1 MRHITWVEVQT
12 EAKRIA
18 DTWRGRCDSVY
29 GIPQGGAPLAVM
41 VADLLG
47 VPLMQEP
54 IIGMNTLVV
63 DDLVDSGKTLK
74 RYFDKH
80 HVDAAFRKS
89 HSPRHYAPNA
99 TCIDDW
105 LSFPW
110 EKNDGAPTDGIVRLL
125 EYIGEN
131 PERDGLRDTPE
142 RVLKAMKEMTV
153 GYEADIAQLLSV
165 SFDVDFDEL
174 VVVRNVPFNSLCEH
188 HMLPF
193 TGTATVGYI
202 PRARIVGLSK
212 LARLVD
218 AYAKR
223 LQVQERMTK
232 QIADAMLEHIEP
244 LGCGVVI
251 RGNHSCMSC
260 RGIGKT
266 GEMVTS
272 SLHGVLRNDGIA
284 RAEFLSLAG
293 Y

>member
-1 MRHITWVEVQT
+1 MRHITWIEVQR
-12 EAKRIA
+12 EAERIA
-18 DTWRGRCDSVY
+18 KTWRGRCDNVY

-41 VADLLG
+41 VAYILG
-47 VPLMQEP
+47 VPLAPEA

-74 RYFDKH
+74 RYFGKH

-89 HSPRHYAPNA
+89 HSPRHYAPDA

-110 EKNDGAPTDGIVRLL
+110 EKNDGAPTDGVVRLL

-153 GYEADIAQLLSV
+153 GYSADIANILSV

-202 PRARIVGLSK
+202 PRERIVGLSK

-244 LGCGVVI
+244 LGCGVVV

-260 RGIGKT
+260 RGINKT

-284 RAEFLSLAG
+284 RAEFLALAG

>member
-1 MRHITWVEVQT
+1 MRHITWQEVQV
-12 EAKRIA
+12 EAQRIA
-18 DTWRGRCDSVY
+18 DTWRGRVQTVY
-29 GIPQGGAPLAVM
+29 GVPQGGAPLAVM
-41 VADLLG
+41 VANYLG
-47 VPLMQEP
+47 AELIQAPK
-54 IIGMNTLVV
+54 IGMATLVV
-63 DDLVDSGKTLK
+63 DDLIDSGKTME
-74 RYFDKH
+74 RYFRDFKT
-80 HVDAAFRKS
+80 DAAFRKS
-89 HSPRHYAPNA
+89 HSPKHYAPNA
-99 TCIDDW
+99 KCIDDW

-110 EKNDGAPTDGIVRLL
+110 EKNDGSPTDGIVRLL

-153 GYEADIAQLLSV
+153 GYNTDIAKILSV

-202 PRARIVGLSK
+202 PRERIVGLSK

-232 QIADAMLEHIEP
+232 QIADAMLEHIRP
-244 LGCGVVI
+244 IGCGVVV

-260 RGIGKT
+260 RGINKT

-272 SLHGVLRNDGIA
+272 SLHGVLRTDGIA
-284 RAEFLSLAG
+284 RAEFLALAG